1 MRFNRISVKLGVTI
15 ISLLL
20 VVLLPL
26 GFVINEIVSGF
37 YYDQVEDEIDKL
49 SSRYAN
55 AITSSENIMMVPM
68 VETMAEFSDVKL
80 FTVDENGK
88 IIVSSGVPGL
98 VPGNII
104 SNQQRKSLLEGE
116 SSHGE
121 YKDPT
126 TGNHFLVSG
135 KPIYMGESF
144 VGGVFVLSS
153 IETIHQSLYQLRQ
166 MFILSG
172 VGAFL
177 LALGMILVLSR
188 KLSDP
193 LVQMEKATRKI
204 AKGDLETRVSITS
217 NDESGSLAKAINDL
231 AVDLKRYRD
240 TRREFF
246 ANISHE
252 LRTPMTYLEGYANI
266 LKEGLYQTEEEKI
279 QYLDIIHKESM
290 RVTRLI
296 EDLFELSKIE
306 EGKLALQ
313 KEAIDLQEVL
323 ENVIQKVKIKADE
336 KEIDIRLYAEN
347 GLESVYGDGL
357 RMEQIFSNL
366 LDNAIRYTE
375 RGSVKVTMV
384 ALKSKLIRVT
394 IEDSG
399 RGIPGDELPYI
410 FERFYRVEKSRSRD
424 FGGTGLG
431 LSIVRN
437 LIELQNGNIRV
448 ESEVGSGT
456 RFEVSFPSIETQ
468 EREGEQR

>member
-1 MRFNRISVKLGVTI
+1 MRLNRISVKLGVTI

-55 AITSSENIMMVPM
+55 AITNSENIMMVPM

-80 FTVDENGK
+80 FTVDENGQ
-88 IIVSSGVPGL
+88 IIVSSSVPGL
-98 VPGNII
+98 VPGNVI
-104 SNQQRKSLLEGE
+104 SEEQRKSLLEGE
-116 SSHGE
+116 SSQGE

-126 TGNHFLVSG
+126 TGNQFLVSG
-135 KPIYMGESF
+135 KPIYMGETF
-144 VGGVFVLSS
+144 VGGVYVLSS
-153 IETIHQSLYQLRQ
+153 VENMNRSIYQLRQ

-172 VGAFL
+172 TGAFL

-204 AKGDLETRVSITS
+204 AKGELETRVKITS
-217 NDESGSLAKAINDL
+217 NDESGSLAQAINDL

-240 TRREFF
+240 TRQEFF

-266 LKEGLYQTEEEKI
+266 LKEGLYQTEEERI
-279 QYLDIIHKESM
+279 HYLDIIHKESK

-306 EGKLALQ
+306 EGKLSLH

-323 ENVIQKVKIKADE
+323 ENVIQKVNLKAKE
-336 KEIDIRLYAEN
+336 KGVDLVFQVEDGI
-347 GLESVYGDGL
+347 ESVYGDGL

-375 RGSVKVTMV
+375 KGTVKVTV
-384 ALKSKLIRVT
+384 AAMKSEYVKIT
-394 IEDSG
+394 IEDTG
-399 RGIPGDELPYI
+399 QGIPKDELPYI

-424 FGGTGLG
+424 YGGTGLG
-431 LSIVRN
+431 LSIVKN
-437 LIELQNGNIRV
+437 LIELQDGSIQV
-448 ESEVGSGT
+448 ASEVGSGT
-456 RFEVSFPSIETQ
+456 RFKVSFPSTETY